1 MKLNNVR
8 DIASLILIF
17 GHILAIA
24 LVFFVLHDFFSA
36 AADKMEI
43 ALILSPLTGL
53 FAIAALKSI
62 FNNAEVNAK
71 PKIVSVAF
79 ASVSIGIPLCF
90 IAMIITTIAMY
101 PFGIASDPQSLKITL
116 SCIEVGLGGLLGLLS
131 EKLFDVN
138 VKTLAAE

>member
-1 MKLNNVR
+1 MRLSTVR
-8 DIASLILIF
+8 DIASIILIF
-17 GHILAIA
+17 GHILAIS
-24 LVFFVLHDFFSA
+24 LVFFVLHDYFSA

-53 FAIAALKSI
+53 FAIAGLKSI
-62 FNNAEVNAK
+62 FNHPEIEGK
-71 PKIVSVAF
+71 SKKVSVAF
-79 ASVSIGIPLCF
+79 SLVSIGIPLSF
-90 IAMIITTIAMY
+90 IAMIITTIGMY

-138 VKTLAAE
+138 VKTLS